1 MRNMPRRTVS
11 NIRTKSTARLGDAAS
26 PRRKYSRLA
35 TLEFE
40 KEIRSKHVQLAR
52 ERIKNGEGRLAEIE
66 QEEARLLVSLEAP
79 RGRM

>member
-1 MRNMPRRTVS
+1 VS

-40 KEIRSKHVQLAR
+40 KEIRSKHVRLLR
-52 ERIKNGEGRLAEIE
+52 ERMQNGEGRLAKIE
-66 QEEARLLVSLEAP
+66 REEARLRASLEAR
-79 RGRM
+79 RGRKTGA